1 MCTAF
6 GIVSSVVEKGRES
19 SGCEASEISNLIKT
33 FLTLFV
39 NQISVREQGI
49 GTWRRNSALFPDI
62 FR

>member
-6 GIVSSVVEKGRES
+6 GIVSNVVEKGRES

-33 FLTLFV
+33 LLTLFV
-39 NQISVREQGI
+39 NQISVGEQGI
-49 GTWRRNSALFPDI
+49 VTWRRNYALLSDI